1 MNLFITGSNGYL
13 GRNLIYRL
21 SQKQNKI
28 YALTRK
34 KKNPKY
40 KNVKWLIG
48 SIDKKWP
55 ELAKSDILIH
65 LAAEGVKN
73 LYSDFDKCYS
83 LNVVKSKK
91 LILNAYE
98 SGCKKWLIITTCKE
112 KKVEKYKNYYNEFVN
127 LKKVPFFYYGLTK
140 KTFTN
145 FCLNFCKQKKIKCRV
160 IRLFQIYGGIEPKKR
175 LWPSLI
181 RAIKKNDSLLI
192 SKGVQKQ
199 DFCNINFVID
209 EIEKSL
215 NFNYKSNNFPQ
226 EWDMGTGKSISV
238 KKFVKEFCRK
248 FNLKIKILISKSKD
262 YDSFN
267 YFADKSNLWKIK
279 SEI

>member
-1 MNLFITGSNGYL
+1 M
-13 GRNLIYRL
+13 
-21 SQKQNKI
+21 
-28 YALTRK
+28 
-34 KKNPKY
+34 
-40 KNVKWLIG
+40 
-48 SIDKKWP
+48 
-55 ELAKSDILIH
+55 
-65 LAAEGVKN
+65 
-73 LYSDFDKCYS
+73 
-83 LNVVKSKK
+83 
-91 LILNAYE
+91 
-98 SGCKKWLIITTCKE
+98 
-112 KKVEKYKNYYNEFVN
+112 
-127 LKKVPFFYYGLTK
+127 
-140 KTFTN
+140 
-145 FCLNFCKQKKIKCRV
+145 
-160 IRLFQIYGGIEPKKR
+160 
-175 LWPSLI
+175 
-181 RAIKKNDSLLI
+181 
-192 SKGVQKQ
+192 QKQ